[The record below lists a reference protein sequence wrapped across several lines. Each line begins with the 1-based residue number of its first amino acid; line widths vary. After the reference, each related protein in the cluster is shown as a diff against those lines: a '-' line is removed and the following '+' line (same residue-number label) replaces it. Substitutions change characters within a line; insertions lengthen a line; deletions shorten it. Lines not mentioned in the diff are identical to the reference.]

1 MTWTYDSTIT
11 TNRDKVRLLIGDVDV
26 TNPLVSD
33 EELCFLEGEND
44 SSIYDTAVAAI
55 DVAIALL
62 ARKPES
68 KSVGP
73 LSLSYASRIRNL
85 EAARARIE
93 DMVRQRTGVPTPY
106 AGGISRSD
114 KITNETGD
122 DVDKEFRL
130 GQMDAPGGLL
140 GDDLT
145 SINDRDR
152 WD

>member
-1 MTWTYDSTIT
+1 MTWTYDSTVS
-11 TNRDKVRLLIGDVDV
+11 TNRDKVRLLIGDVDSA
-26 TNPLVSD
+26 NPLVSD

-44 SSIYDTAVAAI
+44 ASIYDTAVAAI

-73 LSLSYASRIRNL
+73 LSLSYANRIKNL
-85 EAARARIE
+85 EATRARI
-93 DMVRQRTGVPTPY
+93 DAMLQARQGVPTPY
-106 AGGISRSD
+106 AGGISRAD
-114 KITNETGD
+114 KETNETGD
-122 DVDKEFRL
+122 DADKEFRL

-140 GDDLT
+140 SDDLT
-145 SINDRDR
+145 SLHDRDR